1 MKVHSIAELVKS
13 ILENK
18 PATRN
23 SDYTLWLEVLKEY
36 TAFHGCSALLRTWTV
51 EDFLAHGHNLVPCF
65 ESVSRARRKIQ
76 AKYPELRGSRE
87 VQEARAELEEEYRE
101 FAVNGRV

>member
-1 MKVHSIAELVKS
+1 MRVRNIAKLVKY
-13 ILENK
+13 ILERN

-36 TAFHGCSALLRTWTV
+36 TAFRGCSALLRSWTV
-51 EDFLAHGHNLVPCF
+51 EDFLAHGHTLVPCF

-76 AKYPELRGSRE
+76 AKYPELKRTFDKLGIPLDRKS
-87 VQEARAELEEEYRE
+87 V
-101 FAVNGRV
+101 V